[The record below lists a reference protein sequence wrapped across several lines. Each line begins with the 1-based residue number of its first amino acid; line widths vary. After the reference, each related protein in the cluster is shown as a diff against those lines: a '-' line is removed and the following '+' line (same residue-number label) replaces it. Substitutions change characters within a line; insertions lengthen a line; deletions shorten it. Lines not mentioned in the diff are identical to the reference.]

1 MDPIVFYMSN
11 YYSKGTDSNVDRLIT
26 SLRNARKDEQNV
38 VVIDD
43 SQRNTDAVKMNEK
56 GGLHDAITGAN
67 CILLLVTED
76 YIKRI
81 QIIGDCYGD
90 ELKAIRSSEKP
101 VVTIVYPSAEGNDIT
116 ERVIKHE
123 LKLKNECFHSFNLRS
138 ANFEEEV
145 KQLVAKCRKTIRDCT
160 PRQPVRS
167 KSPLN
172 RFFFLALVLLGVTVV
187 RAVSPEYLAK
197 SLRFLFP
204 DGDAPV
210 VKLEASRRCLFEES
224 FIPLWNANFT
234 QWNDQFGE
242 FSLHWPQQYQIVQN
256 FHKLSQGVTSQS
268 DYGLVLDYDS
278 PEKQF
283 LSSFHPKMTRF
294 DNKIR
299 NFETCYLIL
308 LNNVEAFQMNAAK
321 YLSYLR
327 TGYKNG
333 WIDAMILEI
342 QLFRES
348 IAKLREVIENTVKC
362 SDSID
367 SETSSIINEVRRSA
381 MIFSIMDEKVKSYSS
396 ERKETINE
404 LEGQV

>member
-1 MDPIVFYMSN
+1 MGPIVFYVSN
-11 YYSKGTDSNVDRLIT
+11 YYSKGTDSNADRFIAC
-26 SLRNARKDEQNV
+26 LRNARTDEQNV
-38 VVIDD
+38 VVNDA
-43 SQRNTDAVKMNEK
+43 SQKNSDAVKMNDK
-56 GGLHDAITGAN
+56 DGLPEAITGAD
-67 CILLLVTED
+67 CIILLVTED

-81 QIIGDCYGD
+81 QINGECYGD
-90 ELKAIRSSEKP
+90 ELKAIRSSKKP
-101 VVTIVYPSAEGNDIT
+101 VVTIAYPAIEGNDIT
-116 ERVIKHE
+116 ERVVKHE
-123 LKLKNECFHSFNLRS
+123 LKLKSECFHLIDLRS
-138 ANFEEEV
+138 ENFEEKV

-160 PRQPVRS
+160 LRQPVRS
-167 KSPLN
+167 KLPLN
-172 RFFFLALVLLGVTVV
+172 QLFFFLVVLLGMTVV
-187 RAVSPEYLAK
+187 GAISNKYLAK
-197 SLRFLFP
+197 KLCILF
-204 DGDAPV
+204 DTCDVPV
-210 VKLEASRRCLFEES
+210 VKLECLFEET
-224 FIPLWNANFT
+224 FIPPWNADFT

-242 FSLHWPQQYQIVQN
+242 FSLHWPQQHQIVQN
-256 FHKLSQGVTSQS
+256 FHKLSQGVTSLS
-268 DYGLVLDYDS
+268 DHGLVLDYDS

-321 YLSYLR
+321 FLSYLR

-348 IAKLREVIENTVKC
+348 IVKLREVIENTVKC

-367 SETSSIINEVRRSA
+367 SETSSIINEVRRRA